1 MHCAGPSGDLTPSI
15 TDNET
20 FTEPDIDT
28 QNGSGSDPEMK
39 RILAYLVPA
48 NNKIINAQNGLAV
61 PKARDALDKG
71 KVVAV
76 PTDTLYGLM
85 TRIRYSDRLNR
96 VKGRPKDKPFGLFVN
111 SVEQIQ
117 KYSIPT
123 VSNSILKKLL
133 PGPVT
138 VIFERNEQLPASF
151 NPGVNTVG
159 FRIPHNQF
167 VKNIC
172 INYSEPLV
180 QTSANVSGSDL
191 SPLCIED
198 FKELWEDLGLIVDD
212 GIIVENDGSRLGST
226 VVDLSVEGYY
236 KVVRDGCALQ
246 ETVKILRSCGL
257 AQLDEKAEAEK
268 CDENG

>member
-1 MHCAGPSGDLTPSI
+1 MHSASPSGELSPSLI
-15 TDNET
+15 ENET
-20 FTEPDIDT
+20 YNEPDIET
-28 QNGSGSDPEMK
+28 QNGLDYDPEMK
-39 RILAYLVPA
+39 RILAYIVPA

-61 PKARDALDKG
+61 LKARDALDKG

-76 PTDTLYGLM
+76 PTDTLYGLI

-111 SVEQIQ
+111 SVEQIP

-151 NPGVNTVG
+151 NPGINTVG

-180 QTSANVSGSDL
+180 QTSANVS
-191 SPLCIED
+191 D

-212 GIIVENDGSRLGST
+212 GTILENDGSRLGST

-257 AQLDEKAEAEK
+257 AQLDENAKEEQ
-268 CDENG
+268 CGGNG